1 MSGFPSLDPLLVVTA
16 AGFIAVLLARAAWHK
31 VNDYVAFTGTLSD
44 YRILPE
50 SLLGP
55 ATVLL
60 VTVEALLAV
69 GLLWGETRVYAG
81 IGAAGLLVIYALAM
95 MVPLSQGRTEISC
108 GCGGPTDHLS
118 PALLLRNALLAG
130 IAVVAAFP
138 MAGRE
143 LTWVD
148 LVSLPLGVLALW
160 LILEAA
166 EQGLQNAAYIRSLQS
181 RLRSGS

>member
-1 MSGFPSLDPLLVVTA
+1 MSVLPSLDPLLVVTA
-16 AGFIAVLLARAAWHK
+16 AGFIAVLLARAVWHK

-55 ATVLL
+55 ATIFL
-60 VTVEALLAV
+60 VAVEALLAL
-69 GLLWGETRVYAG
+69 GLLWDETRTMAG
-81 IGAAGLLVIYALAM
+81 IGAALLLAAYALAM
-95 MVPLSQGRTEISC
+95 MVPMSQGRTEISC

-118 PALLLRNALLAG
+118 PALLVRNGILAATA
-130 IAVVAAFP
+130 IVAACP
-138 MAGRE
+138 IAGRE

-160 LILEAA
+160 LIMQAA

-181 RLRSGS
+181 RLGSGS